1 MSDEMT
7 QGLEEAA
14 VAVAAEEKTT
24 RRRKE
29 QTAEDVETINA
40 GVAKLR
46 ELGVNDRTLTILEN
60 LAPVWN
66 GSDKEAIKVAKDTV
80 IEAFGGSD
88 ALKDFIDGDFQT
100 ELQAYNGIAKLM
112 PIANNIKSFYA
123 RRQSTKKAA
132 TIQVNISG
140 TLYSVDK
147 AFYESLADA
156 SKEEKKEAILNHES
170 LKKVGDIPEIL

>member
-14 VAVAAEEKTT
+14 VATEEKTT

-29 QTAEDVETINA
+29 QTPEDVETINA

-46 ELGVNDRTLTILEN
+46 ELGVSEKTLVILEN

-66 GSDKEAIKVAKDTV
+66 GSDKEAIAAAKAVV
-80 IEAFGGSD
+80 IENFGGSD
-88 ALKDFIDGDFQT
+88 ALKDYIDGEFQT
-100 ELQAYNGIAKLM
+100 ELQAFNGIAKLM
-112 PIANNIKSFYA
+112 PISNNIKSFYA

-132 TIQVNISG
+132 TIQVNIAG
-140 TLYSVDK
+140 VLYSVDK

-156 SKEEKKEAILNHES
+156 SKEEKKAAILGHES